1 MEKIKKP
8 VSNKKALIV
17 AAHPDDE
24 ILGCG
29 GAAAR
34 LIKNGFKMSVIFMS
48 NGVASRQKRQTN
60 DTKNRINAAMCA
72 GKIIGFQNFHFL
84 KLPDNQM
91 DKSSK
96 LKIIRKLEK
105 LIHLYKPQL
114 VFTHF
119 HGDLNV
125 DHRITQQAVMTACRP
140 VPGCP
145 VKKIYGFEVPSSTE
159 WATPGE
165 TPFCPAFFVD
175 IGSFLQTK
183 LRALQA
189 YSMEMRKNPHSR
201 SVQHVEV
208 LARHRGNSVGVE
220 AAEAFVVYRHIE

>member
-1 MEKIKKP
+1 MKESIM
-8 VSNKKALIV
+8 VI
-17 AAHPDDE
+17 AAHADDE
-24 ILGCG
+24 ALGCG
-29 GAAAR
+29 GTMARLTAAGAQIHVVFMADGVFSRKSSTKNQQKKRKAAAKAAQKI
-34 LIKNGFKMSVIFMS
+34 LGSKNS
-48 NGVASRQKRQTN
+48 
-60 DTKNRINAAMCA
+60 
-72 GKIIGFQNFHFL
+72 HFL
-84 KLPDNQM
+84 EMPDNQM
-91 DKSSK
+91 DQVPMLLIVQS
-96 LKIIRKLEK
+96 LEA
-105 LIHLYKPQL
+105 LIKKYQPKTI
-114 VFTHF
+114 FTHF

-165 TPFCPAFFVD
+165 APFCPTFFVD
-175 IGSFLQTK
+175 IGSFLQIR

-189 YSMEMRKNPHSR
+189 YSMEMRGKPHAR
-201 SVQHVEV
+201 SVHHVKA